1 MNHFRTENWLT
12 VVASHGNPALS
23 LRLRV
28 SIEKKQH
35 VRDSWTMFNFTIR
48 KSIFGL
54 LLDCFYVIK
63 PAIGHTRE
71 LTRNQILVGPRGN
84 TFILQLL
91 PCFILQLPSKSLVL
105 VP

>member
-1 MNHFRTENWLT
+1 
-12 VVASHGNPALS
+12 
-23 LRLRV
+23 
-28 SIEKKQH
+28 
-35 VRDSWTMFNFTIR
+35 MFNFTIR

-71 LTRNQILVGPRGN
+71 LTRNQILVGPSGN
-84 TFILQLL
+84 TFILQL
-91 PCFILQLPSKSLVL
+91 PSFIIQLPSKSLVL